1 MLAVRGAVADAR
13 RPAGERIVLEGGQH
27 VALAAARWRALQV
40 ALRHPAAV
48 VAVVVAVVLLPGL
61 GSAPW
66 LDPPEGFHAEIAY
79 EMARNGDWITPRL
92 NGIRY
97 FSKPPLPYWLMQASF
112 AVLGPTPLAARL
124 WPALG
129 ALGAAVLTARVGASL
144 GGPRLGLLA
153 GLMTGLNLGV
163 FVFARIVKPDML
175 LLLCV
180 TVAFTALVSVLTTR
194 RRWPLAVFYLALGV
208 AVIAKDIL
216 GALGPLA
223 AAAGCLWLAGE
234 RSIRRWAPWWGIAL
248 FLAPWLPW
256 YLAVEVRNPGFLWY
270 TIVDVHLL
278 TFTHQRAFPD
288 EDVPL
293 GTLEFLA
300 VTAVAFLPWALA
312 LPFGAARLVR
322 HRDADAGIAAGW
334 RLHALWAVLVI
345 GVFAVS
351 RFKLPHY
358 GFVAFP
364 ALALLAARAWDAALD
379 GRTETRHLLV
389 PGSVLFALL
398 AVAFAAAIAGALPF
412 KTEAIAAG
420 DVATRNAAA
429 QGRGLTAEPLGMPLG
444 LLPVMTAVLA
454 AAAAALAAAAW
465 RRAALLGVTI
475 VVSVTALFLLVAG
488 RGLEGFAR
496 GRSATV
502 IETALREH
510 ARPDDLVVHEGAVE
524 NSASIL
530 LGLGRPIP
538 LVEGMQSN
546 LAFGAT
552 FPEATPLI
560 WDRARLVEAW
570 NSRRVF
576 LVSVTPPERSV
587 TRDLAPLHL
596 IVARSGRRLYT
607 NWVGR

>member
-1 MLAVRGAVADAR
+1 
-13 RPAGERIVLEGGQH
+13 
-27 VALAAARWRALQV
+27 
-40 ALRHPAAV
+40 
-48 VAVVVAVVLLPGL
+48 
-61 GSAPW
+61 
-66 LDPPEGFHAEIAY
+66 
-79 EMARNGDWITPRL
+79 
-92 NGIRY
+92 
-97 FSKPPLPYWLMQASF
+97 
-112 AVLGPTPLAARL
+112 
-124 WPALG
+124 
-129 ALGAAVLTARVGASL
+129 
-144 GGPRLGLLA
+144 
-153 GLMTGLNLGV
+153 
-163 FVFARIVKPDML
+163 
-175 LLLCV
+175 
-180 TVAFTALVSVLTTR
+180 
-194 RRWPLAVFYLALGV
+194 
-208 AVIAKDIL
+208 
-216 GALGPLA
+216 
-223 AAAGCLWLAGE
+223 
-234 RSIRRWAPWWGIAL
+234 
-248 FLAPWLPW
+248 
-256 YLAVEVRNPGFLWY
+256 
-270 TIVDVHLL
+270 
-278 TFTHQRAFPD
+278 
-288 EDVPL
+288 
-293 GTLEFLA
+293 
-300 VTAVAFLPWALA
+300 
-312 LPFGAARLVR
+312 
-322 HRDADAGIAAGW
+322 
-334 RLHALWAVLVI
+334 
-345 GVFAVS
+345 
-351 RFKLPHY
+351 
-358 GFVAFP
+358 
-364 ALALLAARAWDAALD
+364 
-379 GRTETRHLLV
+379 
-389 PGSVLFALL
+389 
-398 AVAFAAAIAGALPF
+398 
-412 KTEAIAAG
+412 
-420 DVATRNAAA
+420 
-429 QGRGLTAEPLGMPLG
+429 MPLG